1 MMNRSVVPVGTA
13 FVFAAFA
20 ALAVRLDAQTAAPA
34 SAAKLSVPANLAPHP
49 APAQPIPY
57 SHKQHLAFSLQCK
70 DCHTNPEPGN
80 LMTFPA
86 TTKCMQCHQTIA
98 KSKPSIQKLAQFAK
112 SQQPIPWVRV
122 YTVLSGII
130 WTHRPHVVAGVS
142 CETCHGQVR
151 ELDAMAEVASVVTM
165 YGCLNCHQ
173 QTQAK
178 TACET
183 CHTS

>member
-1 MMNRSVVPVGTA
+1 MKNRMVVPA
-13 FVFAAFA
+13 ASALIFAAFVT
-20 ALAVRLDAQTAAPA
+20 LAVRLGAQTATQSEAGKP
-34 SAAKLSVPANLAPHP
+34 SVPANPAPHP

-57 SHKQHLAFSLQCK
+57 SHKLHLSFSMQCK

-86 TTKCMQCHQTIA
+86 TSRCMQCHQTIA
-98 KSKPSIQKLAQFAK
+98 KDKASIQKLAQYAK

-122 YTVLSGII
+122 YTVLPGVNWS
-130 WTHRPHVVAGVS
+130 HRPHLAANVP

-151 ELDAMAEVASVVTM
+151 DLDAMAEVTSVVTM
-165 YGCLNCHQ
+165 YSCLHCHQ
-173 QTQAK
+173 QSQAK

-183 CHTS
+183 CHKS

>member
-1 MMNRSVVPVGTA
+1 MKTRTILVVASAMIVAA
-13 FVFAAFA
+13 FV
-20 ALAVRLDAQTAAPA
+20 ALALSLNAQTMGQ
-34 SAAKLSVPANLAPHP
+34 SAAGKPSVPANPAPHP

-86 TTKCMQCHQTIA
+86 TAKCMQCHQTIA
-98 KSKPSIQKLAQFAK
+98 KSKPSIQKLTQFAK
-112 SQQPIPWVRV
+112 SSQPIPWVRV
-122 YTVLSGII
+122 YTVLPGVI
-130 WTHRPHVVAGVS
+130 WSHRPHLAAGIV
-142 CETCHGQVR
+142 CETCHGRVR
-151 ELDAMAEVASVVTM
+151 DMDAMAEVTSVVTM
-165 YGCLNCHQ
+165 YSCLNCHQ
-173 QTQAK
+173 QAQAK